1 MKRIGVVSDS
11 HGNIM
16 NLQDA
21 VLAMGEVD
29 AIFHLENYM
38 RMLKK
43 SMYGAR
49 RRFIGSVAIATWAIR
64 KGLNWPRSK

>member
-29 AIFHLENYM
+29 AIFH
-38 RMLKK
+38 RRPDRK
-43 SMYGAR
+43 S
-49 RRFIGSVAIATWAIR
+49 VV
-64 KGLNWPRSK
+64 

>member
-29 AIFHLENYM
+29 AIFHLGDYV
-38 RMLKK
+38 RDAKK
-43 SMYGAR
+43 
-49 RRFIGSVAIATWAIR
+49 INVW
-64 KGLNWPRSK
+64 SKAPVYWIPL